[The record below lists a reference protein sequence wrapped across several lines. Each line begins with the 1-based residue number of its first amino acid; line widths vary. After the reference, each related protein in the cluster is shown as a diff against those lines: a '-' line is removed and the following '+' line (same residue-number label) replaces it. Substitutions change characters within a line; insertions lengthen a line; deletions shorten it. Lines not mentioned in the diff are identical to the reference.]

1 MTTYGVKSLRKILL
15 LRESTA
21 GVASTQNGVYWRGEG
36 VLTNELNTVF
46 PAEDVGILGGVDRS
60 YIPQLAASLA
70 LSETPAT
77 FEQLPYFGEMGV
89 KSTTAGT
96 SDGAGS
102 DYIYDY
108 LFATTAQNSVA
119 AYTVQAGDNVL
130 MEQALFAYCPDFSIS
145 GKPNQAVMMAG
156 TLNMRSASTIAAY
169 SSSAA
174 IPTVEEILF
183 NKGKLYIDN
192 PTGGTLGGT
201 TAVTTFL
208 GFDLKV
214 TTGFQGIYT
223 ADGNLFFAFV
233 KQTKPVITLDLT
245 FEMESTIATAERD
258 KWIAGTPRM
267 IRMDFAGSALTTTG
281 TLFGTKLLRLD
292 LAGKYSKFS
301 ALKEDNGDD
310 VVTASFNVAYD
321 STAALYADMKIVN
334 QLATIAT

>member
-1 MTTYGVKSLRKILL
+1 MTNYGVKALRKILL

-36 VLTNELNTVF
+36 TISNDLSTVF
-46 PAEDVGILGGVDRS
+46 PSEDIGILGGVDRS

-89 KSTTAGT
+89 KSTTGGT

-108 LFATTAQNSVA
+108 LFATTSQNSVA
-119 AYTVQAGDNVL
+119 AYTVQGGDNVL
-130 MEQALFAYCPDFSIS
+130 MEQALFAYCSEFTLS
-145 GKPNQAVMMAG
+145 GKPNEAVMMSG
-156 TLNMRSASTIAAY
+156 TLNMRSASTIAAF

-183 NKGKLYIDN
+183 NKGKLYIDAVN
-192 PTGGTLGGT
+192 GTLGGT
-201 TAVTTFL
+201 TAIATFA
-208 GFDLKV
+208 GFDLSVK
-214 TTGFQGIYT
+214 TGFQGIFT
-223 ADGNLFFAFV
+223 ADGQLYFTFV

-245 FEMESTIATAERD
+245 WEMDSVLASAERAA
-258 KWIAGTPRM
+258 WLAGTPRK

-301 ALKEDNGDD
+301 ELKDDNGDD
-310 VVTASFNVAYD
+310 LITASFNVSYD

-334 QLATIAT
+334 QLTSIAT